1 MSRPTNQVQID
12 GRLGNDPELRFT
24 PSGHAVANFSIGHTP
39 RRKQGD
45 EWVDGETVW
54 MRCSIWRDD
63 AEKIANEATKGDLV
77 LVTGT
82 LEARSW
88 DDKETGQKRTV
99 VEIQANTATVLRK
112 KGEGQRS
119 QPSQGGAWGGGQ
131 AQPPASDPWATQ
143 PAPQQTG
150 GAGNAY
156 DEPPF

>member
-12 GRLGNDPELRFT
+12 GRLGDDPVLRFT

-63 AEKIANEATKGDLV
+63 AEALANAATKGDLV
-77 LVTGT
+77 LVTGA
-82 LEARSW
+82 LESRSW

-112 KGEGQRS
+112 KGAGARS
-119 QPSQGGAWGGGQ
+119 QPAQGGAWGGGQ
-131 AQPPASDPWATQ
+131 QSDPWATQ
-143 PAPQQTG
+143 PTSQQQTG

>member
-63 AEKIANEATKGDLV
+63 AEKVANEATKGDLV
-77 LVTGT
+77 LVTGA

-112 KGEGQRS
+112 KGEGVRS
-119 QPSQGGAWGGGQ
+119 QPAQGGAWGGGQ
-131 AQPPASDPWATQ
+131 QSSGWGQQQ
-143 PAPQQTG
+143 PAGDSWGQG
-150 GAGNAY
+150 GGGSNGY
-156 DEPPF
+156 EPAPF

>member
-12 GRLGNDPELRFT
+12 GRLGDDPVLRFT

-63 AEKIANEATKGDLV
+63 AEALANVATKGDLV
-77 LVTGT
+77 LVTGA
-82 LEARSW
+82 LESRSW

-112 KGEGQRS
+112 KGEGARS
-119 QPSQGGAWGGGQ
+119 QR
-131 AQPPASDPWATQ
+131 
-143 PAPQQTG
+143 
-150 GAGNAY
+150 
-156 DEPPF
+156 

>member
-12 GRLGNDPELRFT
+12 GRLGDDPVLRFT

-63 AEKIANEATKGDLV
+63 AEALANVATKGDLV
-77 LVTGT
+77 LVTGA
-82 LEARSW
+82 LESRSW

-112 KGEGQRS
+112 KGEGARS
-119 QPSQGGAWGGGQ
+119 QPAQGGAWGGGQ
-131 AQPPASDPWATQ
+131 QSDPWATQ
-143 PAPQQTG
+143 PAQTKQTG

>member
-12 GRLGNDPELRFT
+12 GRLGDDPVPRFT

-63 AEKIANEATKGDLV
+63 AEALANVATKGDLV
-77 LVTGT
+77 LVTGA
-82 LEARSW
+82 LESRSW

-112 KGEGQRS
+112 KGEGARS
-119 QPSQGGAWGGGQ
+119 QPAQGGAWGGGQ
-131 AQPPASDPWATQ
+131 QSDPWATQ
-143 PAPQQTG
+143 PAQTKQTG

>member
-1 MSRPTNQVQID
+1 
-12 GRLGNDPELRFT
+12 
-24 PSGHAVANFSIGHTP
+24 
-39 RRKQGD
+39 
-45 EWVDGETVW
+45 

-77 LVTGT
+77 LVTGA

-88 DDKETGQKRTV
+88 DDKEAGQKRTV

-119 QPSQGGAWGGGQ
+119 QPLQGGAWGGGQ
-131 AQPPASDPWATQ
+131 APADPWATQ
-143 PAPQQTG
+143 PAQTQTG

>member
-12 GRLGNDPELRFT
+12 GRLGDDPVLRFT

-63 AEKIANEATKGDLV
+63 AEALANVATKGDLV
-77 LVTGT
+77 LVTGA
-82 LEARSW
+82 LESRSW

-112 KGEGQRS
+112 KGEGARS
-119 QPSQGGAWGGGQ
+119 RPAQGGAWGGGQ
-131 AQPPASDPWATQ
+131 QSDPWATQ
-143 PAPQQTG
+143 PAQTKQTG